1 LTIAAGTTRRSG
13 ELVGAGLLVRVAL
26 APTDLNWSRVF
37 DRKVCKISFTVFA
50 AAMQE
55 KIQATGY

>member
-1 LTIAAGTTRRSG
+1 M
-13 ELVGAGLLVRVAL
+13 VGAGLLVRVAL
-26 APTDLNWSRVF
+26 APTDLNWSGVF
-37 DRKVCKISFTVFA
+37 DRKVCKISFTVSA